1 MKVQVIEKKKGR
13 IDRTTG
19 EIIKGNLRVCA
30 YARVSTEKEEQL
42 NSYNSQLKYYEEKIK
57 SNSDWLYVGIYADE
71 GITGTLG
78 YKRDGFMKMMQDASQ
93 NKFDMIITK
102 SISRFGR
109 NTVDTLKYVRALKE
123 KGIAIYFEEERIN
136 TLEISGEIMLTVL
149 GAMAQQES
157 ENISSHVKLG
167 LQMKL
172 KRGELIGYNG
182 CLGYVYDKE
191 SKQIS
196 VNYEEAEIVRY
207 IFERYCQGVGCTT
220 IAKELTSMKYTTPTG
235 KEKWHESTIRGIL
248 KNEKYKGDVLQGK
261 TYTTDPISHRRV
273 VNMGEENMYYM
284 QEHHEPIISE
294 RMFNQVQEI
303 LQKRGG
309 VRGSGRRKGNFSRKY
324 PFSSRLYCGFC
335 GSLLTRRNWHSG
347 TKNSIT
353 VCHCMEFVKHGKENC
368 PHCKAIK
375 ESIIEEAFTQSY
387 KLLCDSNKEL
397 IQTFLNEMEEII
409 QEESNESSIKRLE
422 EQKQILKEK
431 IDKLIDLNLNGT
443 ISTETLQ
450 EKKAKLQNKINKI
463 TKEQEHLQLEIEDSM
478 SLNQGLNKFKT
489 LFKDNEIMPNFD
501 KDVFELMIEKV
512 MIGEKDSKGK
522 INPRV
527 ITFSLKSGNE
537 IKCEEDRNSV
547 TQKISE
553 AQNNKNQQSSYEA
566 SENYLQKMS
575 EPR

>member
-1 MKVQVIEKKKGR
+1 
-13 IDRTTG
+13 
-19 EIIKGNLRVCA
+19 
-30 YARVSTEKEEQL
+30 
-42 NSYNSQLKYYEEKIK
+42 
-57 SNSDWLYVGIYADE
+57 
-71 GITGTLG
+71 
-78 YKRDGFMKMMQDASQ
+78 MKMMQDASQ

-102 SISRFGR
+102 LILRFGR

-149 GAMAQQES
+149 SAMAQQES

-220 IAKELTSMKYTTPTG
+220 IAKELTTMKYRTPTG
-235 KEKWHESTIRGIL
+235 KKKWHESTIRGIL

-273 VNMGEENMYYM
+273 VNMREENMYYM

-294 RMFNQVQEI
+294 RMFNQAQEI

-309 VRGSGRRKGNFSRKY
+309 VRGAGRRKGNFSRKY

-347 TKNSIT
+347 TKNSII
-353 VCHCMEFVKHGKENC
+353 VWHCMEFVKHGKENF

-422 EQKQILKEK
+422 EQKQVLKEK

-478 SLNQGLNKFKT
+478 SLNQRLNKFKT
-489 LFKDNEIMPNFD
+489 LFKDYEIMPNFD
-501 KDVFELMIEKV
+501 KDIFELMIEKII
-512 MIGEKDSKGK
+512 IGEKDSKGK
-522 INPRV
+522 VDPRV
-527 ITFSLKSGNE
+527 ITFILKSGNE
-537 IKCEEDRNSV
+537 IKCEEDNKNSV
-547 TQKISE
+547 VKENLTTGESQ
-553 AQNNKNQQSSYEA
+553 NQQSSYEA
-566 SENYLQKMS
+566 QKNYLQKVS
-575 EPR
+575 EPRGVCSSATSKRFNTIIEFTAFKDFISFEKKGKNKTKRVENYKIKVTIEVDMV

>member
-71 GITGTLG
+71 GITGTLD

-102 SISRFGR
+102 LISRFGR

-149 GAMAQQES
+149 SAMAQQES

-220 IAKELTSMKYTTPTG
+220 IAKELTTMKYRTPTG
-235 KEKWHESTIRGIL
+235 KKKWHESTIRGIL

-294 RMFNQVQEI
+294 RMFNQAQEI

-309 VRGSGRRKGNFSRKY
+309 VRGAGRRKGNFSRKY
-324 PFSSRLYCGFC
+324 TFSSRLYCGFC

-347 TKNSIT
+347 TKNSII
-353 VCHCMEFVKHGKENC
+353 VWHCMEFVKHGKENC

-422 EQKQILKEK
+422 EQKQVLKEK

-512 MIGEKDSKGK
+512 IIGEKDSKGK
-522 INPRV
+522 VDPRV
-527 ITFSLKSGNE
+527 ITFILKSGNE
-537 IKCEEDRNSV
+537 IKCEEDKNSTAEKNSV
-547 TQKISE
+547 VRF
-553 AQNNKNQQSSYEA
+553 SSN
-566 SENYLQKMS
+566 SSSL
-575 EPR
+575 